1 VNTTLFKFIDG
12 GPYYSDDFSDLL
24 DPSNKNQIRM
34 YFKYNNADNPHTSV
48 TLTPTSVFGG
58 LYQIGGI
65 ITICGL
71 INALLYSYNKKSIEA
86 MLLREWKEKLKKRI
100 TMELKR
106 VPAPKSSDAADLSQ
120 SMIEDPD

>member
-1 VNTTLFKFIDG
+1 
-12 GPYYSDDFSDLL
+12 
-24 DPSNKNQIRM
+24 M
-34 YFKYNNADNPHTSV
+34 YFKYNNAANPHTAV
-48 TLTPTSVFGG
+48 TLTPTSIFGG

-71 INALLYSYNKKSIEA
+71 VNFLLYSYNKKSIEA

-106 VPAPKSSDAADLSQ
+106 VPATKSSNAADMSQ
-120 SMIEDPD
+120 SMIEEDGDQV

>member
-1 VNTTLFKFIDG
+1 
-12 GPYYSDDFSDLL
+12 
-24 DPSNKNQIRM
+24 M

-48 TLTPTSVFGG
+48 TLTPVSIFGG

-106 VPAPKSSDAADLSQ
+106 VPIPKRSNAADLSE
-120 SMIEDPD
+120 SMVEDPDQA